1 MSEQPVCPNCGDPM
15 QLLETGLTKRPGQ
28 PDYVDLK
35 YVCTNPNCPSKDTDM
50 AKAVGPDGTQ

>member
-1 MSEQPVCPNCGDPM
+1 MCPNCGDPM

-35 YVCTNPNCPSKDTDM
+35 YVCTNPDCPSKDADM
-50 AKAVGPDGTQ
+50 AKTVGPDGTQ